1 MKTPKKRY
9 QEQKDAAKQR
19 GIEFNISFDEWWSIW
34 EQSGKYEQRGCRRG
48 QYVMSRVNDTGPY
61 EVGNVF
67 IQTCGGN
74 NSDGH
79 RGKTNPKKGPKDGK
93 LYDRNKLLWSLERR
107 KQHSDRLK
115 GRKQPTSYCETCDKE
130 ISKNNFSRHKCR
142 ASILL

>member
-19 GIEFNISFDEWWSIW
+19 GIEFKLTFDEWWSIW
-34 EQSGKYEQRGCRRG
+34 EQSGKYEQRGCRKG

-74 NSDGH
+74 NSDAHKG
-79 RGKTNPKKGPKDGK
+79 RPKPKSIFNGNA
-93 LYDRNKLLWSLERR
+93 YVWSLER
-107 KQHSDRLK
+107 KKKLSDKMK
-115 GRKQPTSYCETCDKE
+115 GRKQPTTYCEKCDKE
-130 ISKNNFSRHKCR
+130 ISKNNFGRHKCR